1 MTAVDDAEPGRVAT
15 VDVAIDVT
23 RNANPPK
30 FARSRY
36 DVTVS
41 QQTPMG
47 EAIAR
52 VNATDLDG
60 VSKDIDLTLQW
71 HLSPS
76 GFSRG

>member
-15 VDVAIDVT
+15 VDVAIEVT

-30 FARSRY
+30 FVKNQYR
-36 DVTVS
+36 VTVS

-47 EAIAR
+47 EAIVR

-60 VSKDIDLTLQW
+60 VSKNTD
-71 HLSPS
+71 
-76 GFSRG
+76 